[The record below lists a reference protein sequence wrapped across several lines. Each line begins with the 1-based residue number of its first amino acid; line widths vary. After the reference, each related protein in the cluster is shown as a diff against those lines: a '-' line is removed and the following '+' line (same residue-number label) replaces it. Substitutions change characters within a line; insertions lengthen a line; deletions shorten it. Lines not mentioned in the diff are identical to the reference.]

1 MKFVSLSLGNLR
13 RQCDKRALSKQD
25 SWPLV
30 PSTHQCRRWRVKT
43 NFIIAITSFTA
54 TRPSSYRSLML
65 ERWISVE
72 HLQPLLAH
80 RRRRLPSTYDFILRF
95 SPGHVS
101 DHLPSLVFCHSYE
114 SLFFVHRIATNLMLD
129 ENTQMDLKRHYIFW
143 TYVLSVFHVENT
155 EHILPVSA
163 INSHQLNCLR
173 KWVSA
178 TYNAY
183 HNIKITIPLTK
194 IKFRPIFFK
203 NQINDSSICPKF
215 FEPSFI
221 LFYEPSLSSSFI
233 LNYVIRC
240 QHRDFIT
247 TIEILS

>member
-1 MKFVSLSLGNLR
+1 MFLTICLHSFSVIR
-13 RQCDKRALSKQD
+13 
-25 SWPLV
+25 
-30 PSTHQCRRWRVKT
+30 T
-43 NFIIAITSFTA
+43 N
-54 TRPSSYRSLML
+54 
-65 ERWISVE
+65 
-72 HLQPLLAH
+72 
-80 RRRRLPSTYDFILRF
+80 
-95 SPGHVS
+95 
-101 DHLPSLVFCHSYE
+101 
-114 SLFFVHRIATNLMLD
+114 LFFCPSNRHESNARRKYTNGLEETLYFL
-129 ENTQMDLKRHYIFW
+129 NLCW

-163 INSHQLNCLR
+163 INSHQLSCLR

-183 HNIKITIPLTK
+183 HNVKITIPLTK

-240 QHRDFIT
+240 QHHDFIT